1 MTSASELFYNRRSR
15 LGRNTVELELDSSLD
30 RNFHHNSYSNRRQ
43 HNNTHR
49 DRHDLDDCDPLRRS
63 SYLRHPSHRP
73 SYPEREAVRF
83 DQASGQSASG
93 NIVNSENFSSIRN
106 RLRSNGNDRL
116 PGAVLLARERLL
128 ERLRGVSLSG
138 NRRSNRVSS
147 GIINHDDFTFRNDF
161 RLADAGD
168 WETEISREWQA
179 GGTPFIDSIIQTE
192 RLLVPEG
199 TSKRPPGLT
208 KEALDC
214 LHLEV
219 FSNTEDNDEGTISRA
234 SRECSIC
241 LESFLEGD
249 ELIRLPCG
257 HRFHSCC
264 LDPWIRSCGD
274 CPYCRAGIV
283 VTSYRAIKRT

>member
-1 MTSASELFYNRRSR
+1 MTTASELFYTRRSR
-15 LGRNTVELELDSSLD
+15 FGRNTVELGFDSSLD
-30 RNFHHNSYSNRRQ
+30 RNFHHSHGNRRQ
-43 HNNTHR
+43 HSHTRR

-63 SYLRHPSHRP
+63 AYLRHTSHRP
-73 SYPEREAVRF
+73 SYPEREPVRL
-83 DQASGQSASG
+83 DQASSQSASG
-93 NIVNSENFSSIRN
+93 NIVSSDNFSSIHN

-138 NRRSNRVSS
+138 NRQNNRASS
-147 GIINHDDFTFRNDF
+147 VINQDDVTFRNDF
-161 RLADAGD
+161 RLVDAGD
-168 WETEISREWQA
+168 WEAEISREWQA
-179 GGTPFIDSIIQTE
+179 GGPPFIDPIIQTE
-192 RLLVPEG
+192 QLAVPEAS
-199 TSKRPPGLT
+199 SKRPPGLT

-219 FSNTEDNDEGTISRA
+219 FRNIEDNDEGTISRA

-249 ELIRLPCG
+249 ELIRLPCD

-264 LDPWIRSCGD
+264 LDPWVRSCGD

-283 VTSYRAIKRT
+283 VTSYRDIKIT